1 MPIEMKQIKKSYGD
15 QNVLTD
21 FSISIGDGE
30 KICLMG
36 ESGIGKT
43 TILRILA
50 GLTKPDSGQI
60 SGLRGKKVSMVFQ
73 EDRLLEGMDA
83 FENVALV
90 LNQKK
95 FGAEK
100 RMRKT
105 AITDFL
111 LQEFQA
117 VGLHDYKGKPVS
129 QLSGGMRRR
138 IAIVR
143 ALCAEGEL
151 LLLDEPFTG
160 LDAATKTRVAEYVK
174 SCAAERTVV
183 MITHDLQEAI
193 QIGARVVI
201 VENKNSVCAERIN

>member
-1 MPIEMKQIKKSYGD
+1 
-15 QNVLTD
+15 
-21 FSISIGDGE
+21 
-30 KICLMG
+30 MG

-60 SGLRGKKVSMVFQ
+60 SGLQGKKVSMVFQ
-73 EDRLLEGMDA
+73 ENRLLGWANA

-100 RMRKT
+100 KAGKT
-105 AITDFL
+105 AIANFL

-117 VGLHDYKGKPVS
+117 VGLHDYEEKPVA
-129 QLSGGMRRR
+129 QLSGGMRQRV
-138 IAIVR
+138 AIVR
-143 ALCAEGEL
+143 ALCAEGEI

-160 LDAATKTRVAEYVK
+160 LDAATKTRAAEYIK
-174 SCAAERTVV
+174 SRAEGRTVV
-183 MITHDLQEAI
+183 MVTHDWQEAI
-193 QIGARVVI
+193 QIGARVVM
-201 VENKNSVCAERIN
+201 VENQNSVCAERIN

>member
-15 QNVLTD
+15 QKVLTN
-21 FSISIGDGE
+21 FSIFIEDGE

-60 SGLRGKKVSMVFQ
+60 SGLQGKKVSMVFQ
-73 EDRLLEGMDA
+73 ENRLLGWANA

-100 RMRKT
+100 KAGKT
-105 AITDFL
+105 AIANFL

-117 VGLHDYKGKPVS
+117 VGLHDYEEKPVA
-129 QLSGGMRRR
+129 QLSGGMRQRV
-138 IAIVR
+138 AIVR
-143 ALCAEGEL
+143 ALCAEGEI

-160 LDAATKTRVAEYVK
+160 LDAATKTRAAEYIK
-174 SCAAERTVV
+174 SRAEGRTVV
-183 MITHDLQEAI
+183 MVTHDLQEAI
-193 QIGARVVI
+193 QIGARVVM